1 MARRTIRRGGRIG
14 KGYFYVFETGEV
26 TYSNDPNIPVGSNV
40 YRDNVR
46 RDQRKPELKE
56 RDKVK
61 INPTDDNE
69 NRIRRIMDELVGVEN
84 QVYLMNRIREALN
97 DTKTRVP
104 IPGKYYTFVYN
115 AETPGILYDQH
126 PLIYCED
133 ISISKNQNIYFN
145 GLNYH
150 FPTQRVYR
158 IDRVDDNQLYE
169 FDAGELADL
178 REIPYA
184 KFLNT

>member
-1 MARRTIRRGGRIG
+1 
-14 KGYFYVFETGEV
+14 
-26 TYSNDPNIPVGSNV
+26 
-40 YRDNVR
+40 
-46 RDQRKPELKE
+46 
-56 RDKVK
+56 
-61 INPTDDNE
+61 
-69 NRIRRIMDELVGVEN
+69 MDELVGVEN
-84 QVYLMNRIREALN
+84 KVYLMNRIREALN
-97 DTKTRVP
+97 NTKTLVP

-115 AETPGILYDQH
+115 AKTPGILYDQH

-145 GLNYH
+145 GINYH

-158 IDRVDDNQLYE
+158 IDRVDDQLYE

-184 KFLNT
+184 LFLNT